1 MFDDEI
7 PMWVKDRDLTH
18 PSTYLRQKVLQKNK
32 SKKGS
37 GLAIATMKF
46 LGTDDDSLASTST
59 SHGDI
64 NTARLEPG
72 GLPTEIRVPL
82 LPRTEKEKAIQRRSD
97 LQRFS
102 RLRLSMLFLGTLIG
116 FTIQITS
123 LLSYIYSQNRWGEEP
138 SKSSE
143 SMQEYILH
151 AILKAATQVDMVVY
165 ATVWIALTYVMTKA
179 GVERVVSK
187 MGIVM
192 EHDSSMSQIRREIFL
207 LGVNSL
213 AGLVI
218 GAFGAWVSY
227 FVVQIG
233 RPYRI
238 FANKNHWSS
247 LGSCRT

>member
-64 NTARLEPG
+64 NTALEPG

-82 LPRTEKEKAIQRRSD
+82 LPRTEKEKAIQRQSD

-138 SKSSE
+138 SKSPE